1 MSSKRIRYCDRCGK
15 EIPSN
20 VRPHR
25 VLWSRTFVKG
35 NLVYMFSGDEDD
47 LDILDNEDEG
57 FDLCE
62 ECSESFVKWFKDGK
76 RGEKK

>member
-1 MSSKRIRYCDRCGK
+1 MSSKRINYCDRCGR
-15 EIPSN
+15 EIPSD

-25 VLWSRTFVKG
+25 MFWSRTFVKG
-35 NLVYMFSGDEDD
+35 NLTYMLSGDEDD
-47 LDILDNEDEG
+47 LDISDSEDDS

>member
-1 MSSKRIRYCDRCGK
+1 MSSKRIHYCDRCGR
-15 EIPSN
+15 EIPSD
-20 VRPHR
+20 VHPRR
-25 VLWSRTFVKG
+25 VFWSSKFVKG
-35 NLVYMFSGDEDD
+35 NLTYMLSGDEDD
-47 LDILDNEDEG
+47 LDISESDEG

>member
-1 MSSKRIRYCDRCGK
+1 MSSKRINYCDRCGK

-20 VRPHR
+20 VHPRR
-25 VLWSRTFVKG
+25 VFWSRTFVKA
-35 NLVYMFSGDEDD
+35 NLSYMLSGDEDD
-47 LDILDNEDEG
+47 LDISDSADDS